1 MAKWTLVLT
10 VGTTA
15 EPLLRAIEET
25 KQAADRESAS
35 LSVILVYGR
44 PTQEQQ
50 SQENNTLNITK
61 KLIDEAK
68 KLGLAELLSAEIDD
82 PENLDTCLREM
93 KRQLALLQ
101 RYPLST
107 RFRLNA
113 GAIEPT
119 LGTLAGCGEP
129 LCNRAKAAE

>member
-25 KQAADRESAS
+25 KQAADRESTS

-68 KLGLAELLSAEIDD
+68 KIGVSRIAFSRNRRPREPRRMLARDE
-82 PENLDTCLREM
+82 
-93 KRQLALLQ
+93 
-101 RYPLST
+101 
-107 RFRLNA
+107 
-113 GAIEPT
+113 
-119 LGTLAGCGEP
+119 
-129 LCNRAKAAE
+129 KAAE